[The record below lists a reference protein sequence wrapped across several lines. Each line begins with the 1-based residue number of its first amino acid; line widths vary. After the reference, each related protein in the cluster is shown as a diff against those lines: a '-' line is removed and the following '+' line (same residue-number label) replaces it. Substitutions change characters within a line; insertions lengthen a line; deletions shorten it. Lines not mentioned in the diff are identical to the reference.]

1 MDSFTSS
8 KVPAAENILRILT
21 HLSVQ
26 RGPVGAQEIARS
38 LELPRSTV
46 YHLLNVALHQ
56 GFVLHYPE
64 ESKYGLG
71 PQSAELSSAYVRQ
84 EPIVRLA
91 APLLA
96 RMVDEA
102 RESGHLSTLYGHQT
116 VYLLAERAI
125 RRPPLVTSVGVRL
138 MAHATASGR
147 AMLSALTESQ
157 LDAVYASRLEVLE
170 QQTTAVAGSDGSRP
184 PEPDPGSSAM
194 ERLKRR
200 LDEVRAAGYSV
211 EHSEVAQGLDSV
223 SAAVTDR
230 HGWPVAAMTLT
241 YSGER
246 TSEERQRELI
256 ALVRKHA
263 IALEKRV
270 AL

>member
-8 KVPAAENILRILT
+8 KVPAAESILRILT

-46 YHLLNVALHQ
+46 YHLLNVAVHQ

-91 APLLA
+91 APLVA

-102 RESGHLSTLYGHQT
+102 RESGHLATLYGHQT
-116 VYLLAERAI
+116 VYLLAERAA

-147 AMLSALTESQ
+147 AMLSRLTESQ
-157 LDAVYASRLEVLE
+157 LDAVYAS
-170 QQTTAVAGSDGSRP
+170 QQHVVAG
-184 PEPDPGSSAM
+184 
-194 ERLKRR
+194 LKQR
-200 LDEVRAAGYSV
+200 LDEIRAAGYSV
-211 EHSEVAQGLDSV
+211 EHSEVAEGLDSV
-223 SAAVTDR
+223 SAPVSDR

-241 YSGER
+241 FAGER
-246 TSEERQRELI
+246 TSETKQRELI
-256 ALVRKHA
+256 DLVRKYA
-263 IALEKRV
+263 LALEKRV

>member
-1 MDSFTSS
+1 MEPFTSS
-8 KVPAAENILRILT
+8 KVPAADSVLKILR

-26 RGPVGAQEIARS
+26 RGPVGAQDIARS

-46 YHLLNVALHQ
+46 YHLLNVAASQ

-64 ESKYGLG
+64 ERKYGLG

-102 RESGHLSTLYGHQT
+102 RESGHLSTLYGYQT
-116 VYLLAERAI
+116 VYLLAERAV

-147 AMLSALTESQ
+147 AMLSRLSADQ
-157 LDAVYASRLEVLE
+157 LEAVYASGREIL
-170 QQTTAVAGSDGSRP
+170 APAGSDDG
-184 PEPDPGSSAM
+184 DAGDAM
-194 ERLKRR
+194 ERLQRR
-200 LDEVRAAGYSV
+200 LDEVRAAGYSA
-211 EHSEVAQGLDSV
+211 ERSEVAEGLDSV
-223 SAAVTDR
+223 SAPVSDR

-241 YSGER
+241 FAGER
-246 TSEERQRELI
+246 TSETKQRELI
-256 ALVRKHA
+256 DLVRKYA